1 MALEDR
7 AAMKKLAAL
16 ALIFFLTNPTM
27 GQDDEPTFRQTAEAI
42 VKNLENRDAM
52 VAAIAAVFVAHPPQ
66 CRTRLPDDRM
76 KRVKILA
83 MNYGFDIKHDK
94 RLQRAVAAK
103 VTELSV
109 AMARDKAV
117 REFTC
122 NYGAVINTLA
132 EAVTAQAQD

>member
-1 MALEDR
+1 
-7 AAMKKLAAL
+7 
-16 ALIFFLTNPTM
+16 
-27 GQDDEPTFRQTAEAI
+27 
-42 VKNLENRDAM
+42 
-52 VAAIAAVFVAHPPQ
+52 
-66 CRTRLPDDRM
+66 M

-83 MNYGFDIKHDK
+83 MNYGFDTKHDK
-94 RLQRAVAAK
+94 RLQRAGAAK

-109 AMARDKAV
+109 AMARDKAI